1 MEKKER
7 GKSAEDL
14 AEEYLRNLGYEIIA
28 RNYTI
33 SHNEIDIIAKDGN
46 YLVFVEVRSKS
57 NISYG
62 KPEESLTVGKRK
74 QVKKAAEMYLMQN
87 QYINLFI
94 RLDFIG
100 ITYTNEKPHINHLKN
115 AF

>member
-1 MEKKER
+1 MDKKET
-7 GKSAEDL
+7 GKNAEDL
-14 AEEYLRNLGYEIIA
+14 AEEYLRGLGYEIVA

-46 YLVFVEVRSKS
+46 YLVFVEVRSKTGLDF
-57 NISYG
+57 G
-62 KPEESLTVGKRK
+62 KPEESLTMGKRK
-74 QVKKAAEMYLMQN
+74 QVRKAAEMYLHQN
-87 QYINLFI
+87 PFLNLLI

-100 ITYTNEKPHINHLKN
+100 ITFNGEKTVINHLKN

>member
-14 AEEYLRNLGYEIIA
+14 AEEYLRGLGYEIVA
-28 RNYTI
+28 RNYMV
-33 SHNEIDIIAKDGN
+33 SHNEIDIIAKDRN

-57 NISYG
+57 STSFG
-62 KPEESLTVGKRK
+62 KPEESMSIGKRK
-74 QVKKAAEMYLMQN
+74 QVRKAAEMYLMQN
-87 QYINLFI
+87 PYINLLI

-100 ITYTNEKPHINHLKN
+100 VTYNEGKAEINHLKN

>member
-1 MEKKER
+1 MDKKKT
-7 GKSAEDL
+7 GNNAEDL
-14 AEEYLRNLGYEIIA
+14 AEQYLRNLGYEIVA

-57 NISYG
+57 GDYYG
-62 KPEESLTVGKRK
+62 SPEESLTASKKK
-74 QVKKAAEMYLMQN
+74 QVRKAAELYLIEKP
-87 QYINLFI
+87 YINMLI

-100 ITYTNEKPHINHLKN
+100 VTFVNNKPVINHLKN

>member
-7 GKSAEDL
+7 GNNAEDL
-14 AEEYLRNLGYEIIA
+14 AEEYLRNLGYEIVA

-33 SHNEIDIIAKDGN
+33 SHNEIDIIAKEGN

-57 NISYG
+57 GTGYG
-62 KPEESLTVGKRK
+62 KPEESLSVGKRK
-74 QVKKAAEMYLMQN
+74 QVRKAAEMYLMQN
-87 QYINLFI
+87 PYINLLI

-100 ITYTNEKPHINHLKN
+100 VTFTNEKPIINHLKN